1 MAQKSLNE
9 SNEIRRFDEANV
21 ARLGLISIQ
30 ERIPPDFTSW
40 TIDFAVDGRQ
50 ARLSCVAVAEHGG
63 VPHGLDNDVS
73 LALITLYQEAGSPE
87 DGTIV
92 TTAYRILSVIGWDTS
107 GHYYQALKESL
118 DRLTT
123 ATFTASEAWR
133 SGKKWTTVK
142 FRYIDRLEYT
152 SEDDKLGLSGQSV
165 LKIKLARE
173 IVESIRA
180 KYLKPLDLEFLTSLD
195 RPLTRALYRLLDAQ
209 RVAPEGGE
217 VTQFRTNIVEWAK
230 ACKIVDQTPSR
241 VRRTLE
247 GAHAE
252 LVERGYLAAVEYQG
266 RGPKQEVI
274 YTFAKQATLP
284 EEAREV
290 VARLSRYGVSR
301 PVAHSL
307 IGVYGLE
314 RVEERIARFEAILL
328 AGYTP
333 RNRAGFL
340 VDVVRDEEGKYSDPE
355 GFVSRSRRMEADAAK
370 AKRAEAAKR
379 AEERKNQQAEAEWEQ
394 LDAKGRA
401 TKAMRMLT
409 LILGKHVP
417 IRYFSGLMEAFEA
430 GRLDP
435 REVAE
440 GAVRAQVQLQLVPFT
455 QELMQVL
462 DSLERE

>member
-1 MAQKSLNE
+1 MARKNPNE
-9 SNEIRRFDEANV
+9 GSEIRRFDEANV

-40 TIDFAVDGRQ
+40 TIDFNVDGRQ

-87 DGTIV
+87 DGTV
-92 TTAYRILSVIGWDTS
+92 VATAYRILSLIGWDTS

-118 DRLTT
+118 ERLTT

-152 SEDDKLGLSGQSV
+152 SEDDKLGLSGHSV
-165 LKIKLARE
+165 LKIRLARE

-209 RVAPEGGE
+209 RVSPDGRE

-247 GAHAE
+247 GAHTE
-252 LVERGYLAAVEYQG
+252 LVERGYLSGVEYQG

-274 YTFAKQATLP
+274 YTFAKQAAVP
-284 EEAREV
+284 EEAKEV
-290 VARLSRYGVSR
+290 VARLGRYGVAR

-307 IGVYGLE
+307 IGTYGLG

-328 AGYTP
+328 AGYAP

-340 VDVVRDEEGKYSDPE
+340 VDVVRDDEGKYTDPE
-355 GFVSRSRRMEADAAK
+355 GFVSRSRRLEADAAK
-370 AKRAEAAKR
+370 AKRAEAARR
-379 AEERKNQQAEAEWEQ
+379 AEERKQQQADAEWDA
-394 LDAKGRA
+394 LDPKGRA
-401 TKAMRMLT
+401 TKAIRMLT

-417 IRYFSGLMEAFEA
+417 IRYYSGLMEAFEA
-430 GRLDP
+430 GKMDP
-435 REVAE
+435 REVTEA
-440 GAVRAQVQLQLVPFT
+440 AVKAQVELQLGPFT
-455 QELMQVL
+455 QELMRVL
-462 DSLERE
+462 DGLGAG

>member
-1 MAQKSLNE
+1 M
-9 SNEIRRFDEANV
+9 
-21 ARLGLISIQ
+21 
-30 ERIPPDFTSW
+30 
-40 TIDFAVDGRQ
+40 
-50 ARLSCVAVAEHGG
+50 
-63 VPHGLDNDVS
+63 
-73 LALITLYQEAGSPE
+73 
-87 DGTIV
+87 
-92 TTAYRILSVIGWDTS
+92 
-107 GHYYQALKESL
+107 
-118 DRLTT
+118 
-123 ATFTASEAWR
+123 
-133 SGKKWTTVK
+133 
-142 FRYIDRLEYT
+142 
-152 SEDDKLGLSGQSV
+152 

-328 AGYTP
+328 AGYAP

-355 GFVSRSRRMEADAAK
+355 GFVSRSRRIEADAAK

-417 IRYFSGLMEAFEA
+417 IRYFSGLMEAFES